1 MRKKYLLKLG
11 GAYYCHRCGSNGSW
25 YDFKNKL
32 SGWFVHGKGSKS
44 QMGGGGT
51 SSASYDGKIG
61 IKGGGDRIDRTRR
74 TNDDG
79 VYGNNKPAV
88 APLPMSPKRLNLLDI
103 ARLFGND
110 RRKKEDGGRCNVDNG
125 STSTSLSLSV
135 ATEI

>member
-1 MRKKYLLKLG
+1 MRKKYSLKLG
-11 GAYYCHRCGSNGSW
+11 GAYYCHRCGSNDSW
-25 YDFKNKL
+25 YDFKNEL

-51 SSASYDGKIG
+51 SLASYEGKIG
-61 IKGGGDRIDRTRR
+61 IKGGGNRIDRTRR

-88 APLPMSPKRLNLLDI
+88 VPLPMSPKRLNSLDI